1 MVSIFM
7 MLQPRL
13 FFFTL
18 LWLCLSQLLFAAET
32 PAKAPPATTHAE
44 AQTAAQP
51 IPAPPSVAARAY
63 ALMDFHSG
71 DILAQNNADQ
81 RMEPASLT
89 KLMTAYAVF
98 KELATGKIKLT
109 DQASISEKA
118 WRTEG
123 SRTFVKVNTKVG
135 LEDLL
140 KGMIVQSG
148 NDATVALAEHA
159 AGSEESFVALMNQH
173 AKEIGMEHSH
183 FTNSTGLPDPE
194 LYVTA
199 ADMAK
204 LARALIR
211 DFPEYYKWYSVKE
224 FTYNGITQYNRNKLL
239 WRDVGVDGV
248 KTGHT
253 DSAGYCLIASA
264 KHGDMRLISVVL
276 GTESEN
282 SRAKESEQLLNY
294 GFRFYETH
302 ALYAAGKPLGTA
314 RVWKGVSRD
323 LPLGLSEDLYVTV
336 PRGQYK
342 NLAAALEVDMR
353 IIAPV
358 GKGERHGAV
367 KVSLGDKMLATRPL
381 VALQDIAQGGW
392 WRRWVDTVKLWFA
405 KSI

>member
-1 MVSIFM
+1 

-13 FFFTL
+13 LVFSL
-18 LWLCLSQLLFAAET
+18 LCLCFSQPLFAADA
-32 PAKAPPATTHAE
+32 PAKSPPTTAQTE

-148 NDATVALAEHA
+148 NDATLALAEHA

-239 WRDVGVDGV
+239 WRDIGVDGV

-253 DSAGYCLIASA
+253 DAAGYCLIASA
-264 KHGDMRLISVVL
+264 KHDDMRLISVVL

-342 NLAAALEVDMR
+342 NLTAALEVDMR
-353 IIAPV
+353 IIAPAS
-358 GKGERHGAV
+358 KGERHGAV
-367 KVSLGDKMLATRPL
+367 KVSLGDKVLATRPL
-381 VALQDIAQGGW
+381 VALQDVAQGGW
-392 WRRWVDTVKLWFA
+392 WRRLVDTVKLWFA
-405 KSI
+405 K

>member
-1 MVSIFM
+1 M

-13 FFFTL
+13 LVFPL
-18 LWLCLSQLLFAAET
+18 LCLCFSEALFAADAS
-32 PAKAPPATTHAE
+32 AKSPRAMPQTE

-63 ALMDFHSG
+63 ALVDFHSG

-148 NDATVALAEHA
+148 NDATVALAEYA

-239 WRDVGVDGV
+239 WRDTGVDGV

-253 DSAGYCLIASA
+253 DAAGYCLIASA
-264 KHGDMRLISVVL
+264 KHDDMRLISVVL

-342 NLAAALEVDMR
+342 NLTAALEVDMR
-353 IIAPV
+353 IIAPAS
-358 GKGERHGAV
+358 KGERHGAV
-367 KVSLGDKMLATRPL
+367 KVSLGDKVLATRPL
-381 VALQDIAQGGW
+381 VALQDVAQGGW
-392 WRRWVDTVKLWFA
+392 WRRLVDTVKLWFA
-405 KSI
+405 K

>member
-1 MVSIFM
+1 M

-18 LWLCLSQLLFAAET
+18 LWLCLSQPLFAAET
-32 PAKAPPATTHAE
+32 PAKAPPATIQAE

-71 DILAQNNADQ
+71 DILVQNNADQ

-123 SRTFVKVNTKVG
+123 SRTFVKVNTKVA

-194 LYVTA
+194 LYVTV

-224 FTYNGITQYNRNKLL
+224 FTYNAITQYNRNKLL
-239 WRDVGVDGV
+239 WRDIGVDGV

-253 DSAGYCLIASA
+253 DAAGYCLIASA
-264 KHGDMRLISVVL
+264 KHDDMRLISVVL

-323 LPLGLSEDLYVTV
+323 LSLGLSEDLYVTV

-342 NLAAALEVDMR
+342 NLTAALEVDMR

-367 KVSLGDKMLATRPL
+367 KVSLGDKVLATRPL

-405 KSI
+405 KLI

>member
-1 MVSIFM
+1 M

-13 FFFTL
+13 LVFSL
-18 LWLCLSQLLFAAET
+18 LCLCFSEALFAAGA
-32 PAKAPPATTHAE
+32 PAKSPRAMPQTE

-89 KLMTAYAVF
+89 KLMTAYTMF

-148 NDATVALAEHA
+148 NDATMALAEHA
-159 AGSEESFVALMNQH
+159 AGSEESFVALMNQY

-204 LARALIR
+204 LARAVIH
-211 DFPEYYKWYSVKE
+211 DFPEYYKWDSVKE

-239 WRDVGVDGV
+239 WRDIGVDGV

-253 DSAGYCLIASA
+253 DAAGYCLIASA
-264 KHGDMRLISVVL
+264 KHDDMRLISVVL
-276 GTESEN
+276 GAESEN

-302 ALYAAGKPLGTA
+302 ALYAASKPLGTA

-342 NLAAALEVDMR
+342 NLTAALEVDMR
-353 IIAPV
+353 IIAPAS
-358 GKGERHGAV
+358 KGERHGAV
-367 KVSLGDKMLATRPL
+367 KVSLGDKVLATRPL
-381 VALQDIAQGGW
+381 VALQDVAQGGW
-392 WRRWVDTVKLWFA
+392 WRRLVDTVKLWFA
-405 KSI
+405 K

>member
-1 MVSIFM
+1 M
-7 MLQPRL
+7 MLQPRPL
-13 FFFTL
+13 FFIL
-18 LWLCLSQLLFAAET
+18 LWLCFSGPLFAADA
-32 PAKAPPATTHAE
+32 PVNAPPAS
-44 AQTAAQP
+44 AQPPAQP

-63 ALMDFHSG
+63 VLMDFHSG

-89 KLMTAYAVF
+89 KLMTAYSVF
-98 KELATGKIKLT
+98 KEMATGKIKLS
-109 DQASISEKA
+109 DQAAISEKA
-118 WRTEG
+118 WRMEG
-123 SRTFVKVNTKVG
+123 SRSFVKVNTKVG

-173 AKEIGMEHSH
+173 AKEIGMQQSH
-183 FTNSTGLPDPE
+183 FTNSSGLPDPE

-211 DFPEYYKWYSVKE
+211 EFPEYYKWYSVKE
-224 FTYNGITQYNRNKLL
+224 YTYNGITQYNRNKLL
-239 WRDVGVDGV
+239 WRDGGVDGV

-253 DSAGYCLIASA
+253 DSAGYCLVASA
-264 KHGDMRLISVVL
+264 KHDDMRLISVVL

-302 ALYAAGKPLGTA
+302 ALYAAGKTLSTA
-314 RVWKGVSRD
+314 RVWKGAGRE
-323 LPLGLSEDLYVTV
+323 LPLGLSEEIYVTV

-342 NLAAALEVDMR
+342 NLTAALEVDMR

-358 GKGERHGAV
+358 RKGGRHGAV
-367 KVSLGDKMLATRPL
+367 KVSLGDKVLAERPL
-381 VALQDIAQGGW
+381 VALQDVSQGGW
-392 WRRWVDTVKLWFA
+392 WRRLVDTVKLWFA
-405 KSI
+405 K

>member
-1 MVSIFM
+1 
-7 MLQPRL
+7 
-13 FFFTL
+13 
-18 LWLCLSQLLFAAET
+18 
-32 PAKAPPATTHAE
+32 
-44 AQTAAQP
+44 
-51 IPAPPSVAARAY
+51 
-63 ALMDFHSG
+63 MDFHSG
-71 DILAQNNADQ
+71 DTLAGKNADQ

-89 KLMTAYAVF
+89 KLMTAYTVF

-109 DQASISEKA
+109 DQATISERA
-118 WRTEG
+118 WRSEG
-123 SRTFVKVNTKVG
+123 SRSFVKVNTKVG

-173 AKEIGMEHSH
+173 AKEIGMAQSH
-183 FTNSTGLPDPE
+183 FTNSTGLPDPG

-204 LARALIR
+204 LAFALIH

-239 WRDVGVDGV
+239 WRDIGVDGV

-253 DSAGYCLIASA
+253 DSAGYCLVSSA
-264 KHGDMRLISVVL
+264 EHDGMRLISVVL
-276 GTESEN
+276 GAESEN

-302 ALYAAGKPLGTA
+302 ALYAAGKTLGTA
-314 RVWKGVSRD
+314 RIWKGVSKE

-342 NLAAALEVDMR
+342 NLAAALEMDRR
-353 IIAPV
+353 IIAPAS
-358 GKGERHGAV
+358 KGERRGAV
-367 KVSLGDKMLATRPL
+367 KVSMGGKVLAERPL
-381 VALQDIAQGGW
+381 VALQDVAQGGW
-392 WRRWVDTVKLWFA
+392 WRRLVDTVKLWFS
-405 KSI
+405 K

>member
-1 MVSIFM
+1 M
-7 MLQPRL
+7 MLQPRP

-18 LWLCLSQLLFAAET
+18 LWICFSGALFAADAPVNAL
-32 PAKAPPATTHAE
+32 PAA
-44 AQTAAQP
+44 AQTPAQP
-51 IPAPPSVAARAY
+51 IPAPPAVAARAHV
-63 ALMDFHSG
+63 LMDFYSG
-71 DILAQNNADQ
+71 DILAQNNAGQ

-89 KLMTAYAVF
+89 KLMTAYTVF
-98 KELATGKIKLT
+98 KQLATGKIKLT
-109 DQASISEKA
+109 DQATISEKA

-148 NDATVALAEHA
+148 NDATVAVAEHA
-159 AGSEESFVALMNQH
+159 AGNEESFVALMNQY
-173 AKEIGMEHSH
+173 AKQIGMENSH

-199 ADMAK
+199 TDMAK

-211 DFPEYYKWYSVKE
+211 EFPEYYKWYSVKE

-239 WRDVGVDGV
+239 WRDIGVDGV

-264 KHGDMRLISVVL
+264 KHDDMRLVSVVL

-302 ALYAAGKPLGTA
+302 ALYAAGKTLSTA
-314 RVWKGVSRD
+314 RVWKGVGRE
-323 LPLGLSEDLYVTV
+323 LPLGLSEEIYVTV
-336 PRGQYK
+336 PRGQYN
-342 NLAAALEVDMR
+342 NLTAALEVDMR

-367 KVSLGDKMLATRPL
+367 KVSLGDKVLAERPL
-381 VALQDIAQGGW
+381 VALQDVAQGGW
-392 WRRWVDTVKLWFA
+392 WRRLVDTVKLWFA
-405 KSI
+405 K

>member
-1 MVSIFM
+1 M
-7 MLQPRL
+7 MPQPRL
-13 FFFTL
+13 FFLTL
-18 LWLCLSQLLFAAET
+18 LWLCASQPLLAADAPAKT
-32 PAKAPPATTHAE
+32 PPAKAQSE

-51 IPAPPSVAARAY
+51 IPAAPSVAARAY
-63 ALMDFHSG
+63 VLVDFYSG
-71 DILAQNNADQ
+71 DILAGSNADQ

-89 KLMTAYAVF
+89 KLMTAYTVF
-98 KELATGKIKLT
+98 KELANGKIKLT
-109 DQASISEKA
+109 DQATVSERA
-118 WRTEG
+118 WRSEG

-173 AKEIGMEHSH
+173 AKEIGMEHTH
-183 FTNSTGLPDPE
+183 FTNSTGLPNPD

-204 LARALIR
+204 LARALIH

-239 WRDVGVDGV
+239 WRDIGVDGV

-253 DSAGYCLIASA
+253 DTAGYCLIASA
-264 KHGDMRLISVVL
+264 KHDDMRLISVVL

-323 LPLGLSEDLYVTV
+323 LPLGLSEALYVTV

-342 NLAAALEVDMR
+342 SLAATLEVDMR

-367 KVSLGDKMLATRPL
+367 KVSLADKLLATRPL
-381 VALQDIAQGGW
+381 VALQDVAQGGW
-392 WRRWVDTVKLWFA
+392 WRRLVDTVKLWFA
-405 KSI
+405 K

>member
-1 MVSIFM
+1 MI
-7 MLQPRL
+7 LQPRL

-18 LWLCLSQLLFAAET
+18 LWLCLSQPLFAAET
-32 PAKAPPATTHAE
+32 PAKTPPATTQTE

-123 SRTFVKVNTKVG
+123 SRTFVKVNTKVA

-239 WRDVGVDGV
+239 WRDIGVDGV

-253 DSAGYCLIASA
+253 DAAGYCLIASA
-264 KHGDMRLISVVL
+264 KHDDMRLISVVL

-323 LPLGLSEDLYVTV
+323 LPLGLSEDLYVTA

-342 NLAAALEVDMR
+342 NLTAALEADMR
-353 IIAPV
+353 IIAPA

-367 KVSLGDKMLATRPL
+367 KVSLGDKVLATRPL

-405 KSI
+405 KPI

>member
-1 MVSIFM
+1 MT
-7 MLQPRL
+7 LQPKL
-13 FFFTL
+13 SFFTL
-18 LWLCLSQLLFAAET
+18 LWLCVSQPLFAAGT
-32 PAKAPPATTHAE
+32 TATAPPATTQAE
-44 AQTAAQP
+44 AQTAVQP

-63 ALMDFHSG
+63 VLMDFHSG

-98 KELATGKIKLT
+98 KELAAGKIKLT
-109 DQASISEKA
+109 DQATISEKA
-118 WRTEG
+118 WRMEG
-123 SRTFVKVNTKVG
+123 SRSFVKVNTKVG

-148 NDATVALAEHA
+148 NDATVALAEHT

-173 AKEIGMEHSH
+173 AKEIGMEQSH
-183 FTNSTGLPDPE
+183 FANSSGLPDPE

-211 DFPEYYKWYSVKE
+211 EFPEYYKWYSVKE
-224 FTYNGITQYNRNKLL
+224 YTYNGITQYNRNKLL
-239 WRDVGVDGV
+239 WRDIGVDGV

-253 DSAGYCLIASA
+253 DSAGYCLVASA
-264 KHGDMRLISVVL
+264 KQNDMRLISVVL

-302 ALYAAGKPLGTA
+302 ALYAAGKTLSTA
-314 RVWKGVSRD
+314 RVWKGAGRE
-323 LPLGLSEDLYVTV
+323 LPLGLSEEIYVTV

-342 NLAAALEVDMR
+342 NLTAALEVDMR

-367 KVSLGDKMLATRPL
+367 KVSLGDKVLAERPL
-381 VALQDIAQGGW
+381 VALQDVAQGGW
-392 WRRWVDTVKLWFA
+392 WRRLVDTVKLWFA
-405 KSI
+405 PI

>member
-1 MVSIFM
+1 MT
-7 MLQPRL
+7 LQPKL
-13 FFFTL
+13 SFFTL
-18 LWLCLSQLLFAAET
+18 LWLCVSQPLFAAGT
-32 PAKAPPATTHAE
+32 TATAPPATTQAE
-44 AQTAAQP
+44 AQTAVQP

-63 ALMDFHSG
+63 VLMDFHSG

-98 KELATGKIKLT
+98 KELAAGKIKLT
-109 DQASISEKA
+109 DQAAISEKA
-118 WRTEG
+118 WRMEG
-123 SRTFVKVNTKVG
+123 SRSFVKVNTKVG

-148 NDATVALAEHA
+148 NDATVALAEHT

-173 AKEIGMEHSH
+173 AKEIGMEQSH
-183 FTNSTGLPDPE
+183 FANSSGLPDPE

-211 DFPEYYKWYSVKE
+211 EFPEYYKWYSVKE
-224 FTYNGITQYNRNKLL
+224 YTYNGITQYNRNKLL
-239 WRDVGVDGV
+239 WRDIGVDGV

-253 DSAGYCLIASA
+253 DSAGYCLVASA
-264 KHGDMRLISVVL
+264 KQNDMRLISVVL

-302 ALYAAGKPLGTA
+302 ALYAAGKTLSTA
-314 RVWKGVSRD
+314 RVWKGAGRE
-323 LPLGLSEDLYVTV
+323 LPLGLSEEIYVTV

-342 NLAAALEVDMR
+342 NLTAALEVDMR

-367 KVSLGDKMLATRPL
+367 KVSLGDKVLAERPL
-381 VALQDIAQGGW
+381 VALQDVAQGGW
-392 WRRWVDTVKLWFA
+392 WRRLVDTVKLWFA
-405 KSI
+405 PI

>member
-1 MVSIFM
+1 MSQSKPLVFA
-7 MLQPRL
+7 
-13 FFFTL
+13 L
-18 LWLCLSQLLFAAET
+18 LWLCSSQALFAAEPPVKPT
-32 PAKAPPATTHAE
+32 PPAKPVAGTQTT
-44 AQTAAQP
+44 AQP
-51 IPAPPSVAARAY
+51 IPAAPSVAARAY
-63 ALMDFHSG
+63 VLMDFHSG
-71 DILAQNNADQ
+71 DTLAENNAGQ

-89 KLMTAYAVF
+89 KLMTAYTVF

-109 DQASISEKA
+109 DQATISEKA

-173 AKEIGMEHSH
+173 AKEIGMEQSH

-204 LARALIR
+204 LARALIH

-239 WRDVGVDGV
+239 WRDAGVDGL

-253 DSAGYCLIASA
+253 DSAGYCL
-264 KHGDMRLISVVL
+264 
-276 GTESEN
+276 
-282 SRAKESEQLLNY
+282 
-294 GFRFYETH
+294 
-302 ALYAAGKPLGTA
+302 
-314 RVWKGVSRD
+314 
-323 LPLGLSEDLYVTV
+323 
-336 PRGQYK
+336 
-342 NLAAALEVDMR
+342 
-353 IIAPV
+353 
-358 GKGERHGAV
+358 
-367 KVSLGDKMLATRPL
+367 
-381 VALQDIAQGGW
+381 
-392 WRRWVDTVKLWFA
+392 
-405 KSI
+405 

>member
-1 MVSIFM
+1 M
-7 MLQPRL
+7 MLQPRPL
-13 FFFTL
+13 YFIL
-18 LWLCLSQLLFAAET
+18 LWLCFSGALFAADA
-32 PAKAPPATTHAE
+32 PVNAPPAP
-44 AQTAAQP
+44 AQAPAQP
-51 IPAPPSVAARAY
+51 IPAPPAVAARAHV
-63 ALMDFHSG
+63 LMDFHSG
-71 DILAQNNADQ
+71 DTLAQNNADQ

-98 KELATGKIKLT
+98 KELASGKIKLT
-109 DQASISEKA
+109 DQATISEKA
-118 WRTEG
+118 WRMEG

-148 NDATVALAEHA
+148 NDATVAVAEHA
-159 AGSEESFVALMNQH
+159 AGSEQSFVALMNQH
-173 AKEIGMEHSH
+173 AKGIGMEHSH

-211 DFPEYYKWYSVKE
+211 EFPEYYKWYSVKE

-239 WRDVGVDGV
+239 WRDIGVDGV

-253 DSAGYCLIASA
+253 DSAGYCLVASA
-264 KHGDMRLISVVL
+264 KHDDMRLISVVL
-276 GTESEN
+276 GAESEN

-302 ALYAAGKPLGTA
+302 ALYAAGKTLSTV
-314 RVWKGVSRD
+314 RVWKGVGRE
-323 LPLGLSEDLYVTV
+323 LPLGLSEEIYVTV

-342 NLAAALEVDMR
+342 NLTAALEVDMR
-353 IIAPV
+353 IVAPV
-358 GKGERHGAV
+358 RKGGRHGAV
-367 KVSLGDKMLATRPL
+367 KVSLGDKVLAERPL
-381 VALQDIAQGGW
+381 VALQDVAQGGW
-392 WRRWVDTVKLWFA
+392 WRRLVDTVKLWFA
-405 KSI
+405 K

>member
-1 MVSIFM
+1 M

-18 LWLCLSQLLFAAET
+18 LWLCVSQPLSAANM
-32 PAKAPPATTHAE
+32 PANAPPATTQTE
-44 AQTAAQP
+44 TQTAAQP
-51 IPAPPSVAARAY
+51 IPAAPSVAARAY

-239 WRDVGVDGV
+239 WRDTGVDGV

-253 DSAGYCLIASA
+253 DAAGYCLIASA
-264 KHGDMRLISVVL
+264 KHDDMRLISVVL

-342 NLAAALEVDMR
+342 NLTAALEVDMR
-353 IIAPV
+353 IIAPAS
-358 GKGERHGAV
+358 KGERHGAV
-367 KVSLGDKMLATRPL
+367 KVSLGDKVLATRPL
-381 VALQDIAQGGW
+381 VALQDVAQGGW
-392 WRRWVDTVKLWFA
+392 WRRLVDTVKLWFA
-405 KSI
+405 K